1 MFKAFLGIVEP
12 SAHLWS
18 VSWWKS
24 ISSHSIILLK
34 ALNVLFGGVGLKHY
48 ERTFN
53 ILDLNVFLFHL
64 SIMIFPWLWLFF
76 WKATSPVP

>member
-1 MFKAFLGIVEP
+1 MFKAFLGIVEQ
-12 SAHLWS
+12 SAHVWS

-34 ALNVLFGGVGLKHY
+34 AWNVLFGGAGLKHY
-48 ERTFN
+48 ERTLN

-64 SIMIFPWLWLFF
+64 SIMIFSCPWLFF
-76 WKATSPVP
+76 WKTTSPVP